1 MELMR
6 FMNDYTD
13 AQKNTMLRIAAQSI
27 QHGLEHG
34 TPLEIFS
41 FEFESK
47 LQELR
52 ATFVTLEINAQ
63 LRGCIGMLKAIKPV
77 IEDVA
82 NNAYSAAFKDPRFQ
96 PLKPNEFENLDI
108 HISILTPAEDFPV
121 KDEADLLQQLRPDI
135 DGLILQEGP
144 YQSTFLP
151 SVWES
156 LPAPQDFLRHL
167 KHKAGL
173 SGDHWSDTIRFK
185 RYQTL
190 SFGSPVSDLV
200 LEKAL

>member
-1 MELMR
+1 
-6 FMNDYTD
+6 MNDYTD
-13 AQKNTMLRIAAQSI
+13 AQQNTMLRIAAQSI
-27 QHGLEHG
+27 QHGLEQG
-34 TPLEIFS
+34 TPLEVFS
-41 FEFESK
+41 FEFDPK
-47 LQELR
+47 LQEFR
-52 ATFVTLEINAQ
+52 ATFVTLEIHGQ

-82 NNAYSAAFKDPRFQ
+82 QNAYSAAFKDPRFP
-96 PLKPNEFENLDI
+96 PLTYNEFGNLDI

-121 KDEADLLQQLRPDI
+121 KDEADLLQQLRPNI

-156 LPAPQDFLRHL
+156 LPAPKDFLRSL

-173 SGDHWSDTIRFK
+173 SEDHWSNTIQFK

-190 SFGSPVSDLV
+190 SFGSEVSDLV
-200 LEKAL
+200 LEKV